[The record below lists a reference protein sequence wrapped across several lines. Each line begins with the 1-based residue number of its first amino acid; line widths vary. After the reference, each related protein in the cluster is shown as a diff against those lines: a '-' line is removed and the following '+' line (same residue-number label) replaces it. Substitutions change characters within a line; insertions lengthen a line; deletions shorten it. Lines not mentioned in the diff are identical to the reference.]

1 MRSYPYYPNH
11 QLDIELGSTV
21 QDRISGLTGV
31 VTARVEYL
39 TGCTQYGITP
49 KGDGTKRGD
58 TTYLDW
64 QCLQVMEGAGAL
76 ADLNTSATTRRG
88 DGAGEAPGSRSDAPT
103 R

>member
-1 MRSYPYYPNH
+1 MRTHPYYPTH
-11 QLDIELGSTV
+11 QQDIEMGSTV

-39 TGCTQYGITP
+39 TGCTQYGITLR
-49 KGDGTKRGD
+49 GDGTKVGD

-64 QCLQVMEGAGAL
+64 QRLQVKEGPGPL

-88 DGAGEAPGSRSDAPT
+88 DGAGEAPGSRTDAPT

>member
-49 KGDGTKRGD
+49 KGDG
-58 TTYLDW
+58 
-64 QCLQVMEGAGAL
+64 
-76 ADLNTSATTRRG
+76 
-88 DGAGEAPGSRSDAPT
+88 AGEAPGARTDAPT